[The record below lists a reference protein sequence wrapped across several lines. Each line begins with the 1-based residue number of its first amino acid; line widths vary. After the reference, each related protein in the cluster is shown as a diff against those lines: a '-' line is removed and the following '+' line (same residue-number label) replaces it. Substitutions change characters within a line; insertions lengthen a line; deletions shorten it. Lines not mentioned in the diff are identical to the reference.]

1 MFARM
6 AVRIAAI
13 EALRPW
19 ARLATKGPWHTPA
32 GPLVFDSRLMPIDA
46 IKDIE
51 GRPALFVYTEQD
63 EQTPYGSGQSI
74 RPSGDVTV
82 FLVIECAVAGQATF
96 TFDDAA
102 GGTRSIGSA
111 GTVVADGELEAMVD
125 FLEATVRRRLSG
137 VDTDAGMKAW
147 NCVCM
152 AIEAIESVPQRDAEG
167 GLRLALRTVR
177 FKIKTKADAWPTT
190 VKTGLDRLPEPLACV
205 AKAMAGSDEAAF
217 LEDLAAAVADPAR
230 IPLEGID
237 LFVGMDRVPTTE
249 AEGHDARGAVDTD

>member
-19 ARLATKGPWHTPA
+19 ARLATRGPWPTPA
-32 GPLVFDSRLMPIDA
+32 GPRVYDSRLMPIDA
-46 IKDIE
+46 INEIE
-51 GRPALFVYTEQD
+51 GQPALFVYTEHD

-82 FLVIECAVAGQATF
+82 SLVIECAVAGQSQF
-96 TFDDAA
+96 RFEDGA
-102 GGTRSIGSA
+102 GQTTTIGSA
-111 GTVVADGELEAMVD
+111 GTLVADSELEAMVD
-125 FLEATVRRRLSG
+125 FLEATVRRRFSG
-137 VDTDAGMKAW
+137 VDTDAAMKAW
-147 NCVCM
+147 NCACM
-152 AIEAIESVPQRDAEG
+152 AIEGIESVPQRDAEG

-205 AKAMAGSDEAAF
+205 AKALVGSDETSF
-217 LEDLAAAVADPAR
+217 LDDLAAAVTDPSR

-249 AEGHDARGAVDTD
+249 AEGHDARGAVETD